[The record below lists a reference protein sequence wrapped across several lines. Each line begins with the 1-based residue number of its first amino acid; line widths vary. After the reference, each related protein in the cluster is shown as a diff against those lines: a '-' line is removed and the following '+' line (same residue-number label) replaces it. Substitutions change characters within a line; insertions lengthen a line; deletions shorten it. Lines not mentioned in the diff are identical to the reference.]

1 VTIISA
7 LFSPTLFTL
16 LDGVMSEMWSLVRTL
31 VIIMVL
37 LGLFSSSVV
46 TKIRTGG
53 ERSAMDDVC
62 GAFSQRSCW

>member
-1 VTIISA
+1 MTIISA

-53 ERSAMDDVC
+53 ERSAMDGVC